1 VITLGNHE
9 DRLTRFIASDVAW
22 EGVIDLDM
30 LDYERSG
37 WEVFPFLAPCEESG
51 IAFVHYVTSGIMGRS
66 ISSARA
72 GLTKRHQ
79 SFVQGHVQTRD
90 IAETSDVLG
99 RRKIGL
105 MAGIFY
111 SHPEEY
117 LTRQTGTDTTWSG
130 IWMLHDCKD
139 GEFDYMPVSYAY
151 LQDKY
156 GQRKA

>member
-1 VITLGNHE
+1 
-9 DRLTRFIASDVAW
+9 
-22 EGVIDLDM
+22 
-30 LDYERSG
+30 
-37 WEVFPFLAPCEESG
+37 
-51 IAFVHYVTSGIMGRS
+51 MGRS

-99 RRKIGL
+99 RRRIGL

-111 SHPEEY
+111 SHQLGIVLNQPD
-117 LTRQTGTDTTWSG
+117 RGRIQRGRASG
-130 IWMLHDCKD
+130 CFTIARP

-156 GQRKA
+156 G